1 MAVPP
6 RAPDP
11 GLLMHVAIRVSA
23 TLRSM
28 SHVVEC
34 LSFVP
39 TAMAQFPRIGSK
51 ISAAVYMVHRVA
63 YLLL

>member
-6 RAPDP
+6 RVLDW
-11 GLLMHVAIRVSA
+11 GLLMHVAIKVSV

-34 LSFVP
+34 LSFAP
-39 TAMAQFPRIGSK
+39 TAMAQFPEKLLTIRTDIW
-51 ISAAVYMVHRVA
+51 ISMTV
-63 YLLL
+63 

>member
-6 RAPDP
+6 RVPDW
-11 GLLMHVAIRVSA
+11 GLLMHVAIKVSA

-34 LSFVP
+34 LSFAP
-39 TAMAQFPRIGSK
+39 TAMAQFPEIIDNQS
-51 ISAAVYMVHRVA
+51 
-63 YLLL
+63 

>member
-6 RAPDP
+6 REPEA
-11 GLLMHVAIRVSA
+11 GLLMQVAIKISA

-34 LSFVP
+34 LSFAP
-39 TAMAQFPRIGSK
+39 TAMAQFPARAENQCRTMDKFGFP
-51 ISAAVYMVHRVA
+51 
-63 YLLL
+63 

>member
-6 RAPDP
+6 TVPET
-11 GLLMHVAIRVSA
+11 GLLMHVETNVSA

-34 LSFVP
+34 LSFAP
-39 TAMAQFPRIGSK
+39 TAMAQFPGRDGAS
-51 ISAAVYMVHRVA
+51 VPP
-63 YLLL
+63 